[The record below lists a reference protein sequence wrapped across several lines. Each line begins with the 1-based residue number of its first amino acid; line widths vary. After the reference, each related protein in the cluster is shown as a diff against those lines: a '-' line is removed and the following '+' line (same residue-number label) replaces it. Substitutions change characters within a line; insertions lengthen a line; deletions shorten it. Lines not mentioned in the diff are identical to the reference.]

1 MFQKGDCIILP
12 EIHPDA
18 SLRAL
23 RRCLCR
29 SGLPQTT
36 NCRARHSAG
45 VRCGTR
51 RCTCFRRC
59 EGFRTGTR
67 FRWYRS
73 SGGCNSLRTIFAHT
87 LPVIP
92 CRLATTGMT
101 SSPPDNKIARRLWR
115 HAMPDGAESHP
126 QHNHAHREVIRA
138 PAPRPTNPRALQP
151 VPDAFLSAPKSRRR
165 VAASDL
171 ATSAD
176 SASRRSNVHDPS
188 CSPCSC
194 GHTGR

>member
-92 CRLATTGMT
+92 CRLATTGWHLLLLKT
-101 SSPPDNKIARRLWR
+101 KL
-115 HAMPDGAESHP
+115 HAACGAM
-126 QHNHAHREVIRA
+126 QCR
-138 PAPRPTNPRALQP
+138 
-151 VPDAFLSAPKSRRR
+151 
-165 VAASDL
+165 
-171 ATSAD
+171 
-176 SASRRSNVHDPS
+176 
-188 CSPCSC
+188 
-194 GHTGR
+194 TGRRATHNTTMHIEKLSVLRHLGQPILERCNPFRMHF